1 MNFTDRIKF
10 AARIGRNLL
19 TLPRSALDD
28 STFNG
33 AAIKLLSGEWEGGTN
48 SRFRRTRSTRLVAQ
62 DTDLNN
68 GTREFIMS
76 KARSLRQNTPLPG
89 AILRRYAD
97 YCVHPQ
103 ATVQWFTSDHE
114 WNERMQD
121 RWAAWTRSCDATG
134 EMTLPQILRT
144 LVESAKV
151 DGDSFLHKQL
161 DESGMPRLRG
171 IEADRITNA
180 NGGNTSYDIP
190 MPSNKMRDVGGI
202 KVDSQGRKVAFTVC
216 DRSGYG
222 TFINPVQRGASEF
235 IHYHGSERFE
245 SYRGVSAFAPVINAL
260 DDLKE
265 TLEAEQLA
273 QKIASSHTILEK
285 NATGQAQGPQVFS
298 EGSTD
303 NAGNVAKLEDMA
315 AGIKRYL
322 AHGDDLSMFSSSR
335 PEEGWRWLVEFTIRN
350 ISLGLHLPF
359 EIVWNLSGLTGTS
372 VRLVSK
378 MAERTFNAE
387 MDNLERRVIDPLAIW
402 FTANEIESGRMEQN
416 PEWFYFQAL
425 RPAYITADVGRES
438 SANLSELNAGVRTEE
453 SICAEQGYQ
462 GVDVRLKRAAEV
474 RHRIKLAQEIANESG
489 GEFSTKEIVAMM
501 GSANVGPTYNM
512 QAVNERN
519 DKQPTEDK

>member
-1 MNFTDRIKF
+1 MNFSTRIKL
-10 AARIGRNLL
+10 AGTIAKNLL
-19 TLPRSALDD
+19 TLPGSALAE
-28 STFNG
+28 TTYNG
-33 AAIKLLSGEWEGGTN
+33 AAIKMLSGEWEGGQN
-48 SRFRRTRSTRLVAQ
+48 SRNRRTRSTRLVSQ

-76 KARSLRQNTPLPG
+76 KARNLCQNTPLPG

-103 ATVQWFTSDHE
+103 ASVQWFTSDHD
-114 WNERMQD
+114 WNEMMQD
-121 RWAAWTRSCDATG
+121 RWAVFTRSCDATG

-144 LVESAKV
+144 LVESSKK
-151 DGDSFLHKQL
+151 DGDSFLHKQT
-161 DESGMPRLRG
+161 DDSGMLKLRG
-171 IEADRITNA
+171 IEADRITNSK
-180 NGGNTSYDIP
+180 GGTIGYDL
-190 MPSNKMRDVGGI
+190 PSPSDELRDVGGI
-202 KVDSQGRKVAFTVC
+202 LVDAQGRKIAFTVC
-216 DRSGYG
+216 DRNGYG
-222 TFINPVQRGASEF
+222 QFVNPKRREASEF
-235 IHYHGSERFE
+235 LHYHSNSRFE

-273 QKIASSHTILEK
+273 QKVASSHTIIER
-285 NATGQAQGPQVFS
+285 NATGGNQGPQVFS
-298 EGSTD
+298 EGQED
-303 NAGNVAKLEDMA
+303 NAGNTAKLEDMA
-315 AGIKRYL
+315 AGIKRYI

-378 MAERTFNAE
+378 MAERTFNSE
-387 MDNLERRVIDPLAIW
+387 MDNLERRVIDPLVAW
-402 FTANEIESGRMEQN
+402 FVTNEMQSGRIPFN
-416 PEWFYFQAL
+416 AEWYFFQAL

-438 SANLSELNAGVRTEE
+438 VANLNELNAGVRTEE
-453 SICAEQGYQ
+453 SICAEQGYL
-462 GVDVRLKRAAEV
+462 GVDVRMKRAAEV

-512 QAVNERN
+512 QQAKAVEVTTPP
-519 DKQPTEDK
+519 Q